1 MPGNDWVIVAS
12 VTPPSDP
19 VLELFHETGA
29 YLRGHFRLTSG
40 LHSPEYLQCALV
52 LQHPEHAGRL
62 GARLAGALRALG
74 LGEVR
79 LVAAP
84 ALGGIVIGHEV
95 ARALGARA
103 IFTERDPEG
112 RMVLRRGFSVEAG
125 EPAVVVEDVVT
136 TGGSTREVVEVLRA
150 AGANV
155 LAAGSIIDRSG
166 GHADV
171 SVPRAALATLNVV
184 AYPPENCPLCQ
195 EGVPVTKPGSR
206 K

>member
-1 MPGNDWVIVAS
+1 MLD
-12 VTPPSDP
+12 
-19 VLELFHETGA
+19 
-29 YLRGHFRLTSG
+29 GHFLLSSG
-40 LHSPEYLQCALV
+40 LHSPRYLQCA
-52 LQHPEHAGRL
+52 RL
-62 GARLAGALRALG
+62 LEDPARAELLGRALAEKFSG
-74 LGEVR
+74 MQLD

-84 ALGGIVIGHEV
+84 GLGAVIIGHEV
-95 ARALGARA
+95 ARAAGARF
-103 IFTERDPEG
+103 IFTERDATG
-112 RMVLRRGFSVEAG
+112 QAVLRRGFGVIPG
-125 EPAVVVEDVVT
+125 ERSLVVEDVVT

-195 EGVPVTKPGSR
+195 QGIPVTKPGSR